1 MSDGGPAGRGAK
13 SGGQALLSGVSRRF
27 AEWISL
33 GISTVLLLCLAGYLL
48 LQALAPDSPYL
59 LDEARPLTAEVQQ
72 KGDRYILPIEISNQ
86 GRRTLRELKV
96 EVRATEPGGKSDT
109 RELQIDYLG
118 EQSAQKVFLYFEQDP
133 RGSRVETRPVYY
145 LVD

>member
-59 LDEARPLTAEVQQ
+59 LAEARPLTAEVQQ

-96 EVRATEPGGKSDT
+96 EVQPGRAHTARAEGGGPRDGAGRQIRYTGAADRLPGRAVRAEG
-109 RELQIDYLG
+109 LPL
-118 EQSAQKVFLYFEQDP
+118 L
-133 RGSRVETRPVYY
+133 
-145 LVD
+145 